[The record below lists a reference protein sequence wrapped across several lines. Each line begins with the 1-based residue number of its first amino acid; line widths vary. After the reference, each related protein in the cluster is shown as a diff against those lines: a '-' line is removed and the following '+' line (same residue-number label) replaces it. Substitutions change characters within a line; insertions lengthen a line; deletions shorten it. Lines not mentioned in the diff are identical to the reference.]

1 MNNKEQQKTGRIVA
15 LVIAGSALV
24 TLFAPYIVAGLGLGI
39 RYEFLIYLLALAGML
54 WSLIVAIKLWQAR

>member
-15 LVIAGSALV
+15 LVIAGSALL

-54 WSLIVAIKLWQAR
+54 WSLIVAIKLWHAR